1 MSNSDIKIENLSGAF
16 NGYSSG
22 RRSASQK
29 PSKPPPPYSIRFTE
43 KEREILHREA
53 KSRSWAEYIRERV
66 FANHIT
72 LRQRGRKDKVNS
84 TAIGKAL
91 GALGGSRLASNMN
104 QIAKAVNIG
113 ALPVTNELE
122 DDLKE
127 ACEDIKLMREAL
139 ISALGIKVEW

>member
-1 MSNSDIKIENLSGAF
+1 MNNSVIKAENLSGAF

-22 RRSASQK
+22 RRSAPQISA
-29 PSKPPPPYSIRFTE
+29 KPPPPYSIRFTE
-43 KEREILHREA
+43 KERIILDREA
-53 KSRSWAEYIRERV
+53 KGRSWAEFIRERV

-72 LRQRGRKDKVNS
+72 LRQRGRKDKINS

-91 GALGGSRLASNMN
+91 GALGSSRLASNMN

-113 ALPVTNELE
+113 TLPVTLELE
-122 DDLKE
+122 ADLKE